1 MKKRWICLFVENE
14 IGVLARIAGL
24 FSAKAYNLESLT
36 VGRTEDEKVSR
47 MTISLTGDDKTF
59 EQVKKQLNRCVE
71 VIKVVDYTDRAVYR
85 KELMYVKISG
95 CSGEEITDLFRISR
109 VTGTAIADYTRSC
122 VLLESV
128 RTQGQNEELLARL
141 NRDYS
146 GRIEIARG
154 GSVAVE
160 AAGRYST
167 ETNSQD

>member
-128 RTQGQNEELLARL
+128 RTQEQNEELLARL
-141 NRDYS
+141 KRDYS
-146 GRIEIARG
+146 GRIGIARG